1 MYFIEEASLKHSV
14 LILDEHGIAQRS
26 EWEQLR
32 RLERLQK
39 AVRVARARLGMQ
51 VVLE

>member
-1 MYFIEEASLKHSV
+1 MYFMEEARLKGRV
-14 LILDEHGIAQRS
+14 LTLDEDVIAQRS

-39 AVRVARARLGMQ
+39 AVRVVRARLGML
-51 VVLE
+51 VTE